1 MRKGSHQ
8 TPEAIEKMRQKKF
21 GIKDSPETIER
32 KRQSHMGEKN
42 AFFGKHHK
50 PETLELMRGPKSDLH
65 KKHLSEAKQGVTPS
79 NIEILK
85 VSRIGATNSEEQIAR
100 QKETLALTEVK
111 DKMKLSHVGDKNI
124 NWKNG
129 RTPLNER
136 IRESSRYYEWRN
148 AIYKR
153 DNYTDV
159 TTGEKGNGDL
169 NAHHLVPY
177 SEIMDRNNI
186 TTYEEAM
193 ACEELWDISNG
204 ITLLEKNHVKL
215 HMKSGTPE

>member
-1 MRKGSHQ
+1 MRKGSKQ
-8 TPEAIEKMRQKKF
+8 TPESIEKNRLAHLGKKDSASTLQKKRESHL
-21 GIKDSPETIER
+21 GER
-32 KRQSHMGEKN
+32 N
-42 AFFGKHHK
+42 VFFGKHHTE
-50 PETLELMRGPKSDLH
+50 ETLEILKRPKSDIAKQH
-65 KKHLSEAKQGVTPS
+65 MSEAKKNRLPG

-85 VSRIGATNSEEQIAR
+85 TSRVGARNSEEQISR
-100 QKETLALTEVK
+100 QKESLAKPEVK
-111 DKMKLSHVGDKNI
+111 DKMKESHVGDKNI

-129 RTPLNER
+129 RTPLTER

-159 TTGEKGNGDL
+159 TTGERGNGNL

-177 SEIMDRNNI
+177 AEIMDRNNI
-186 TTYEEAM
+186 TSYEEAM

-204 ITLLEKNHVKL
+204 ITMIDRNHVKL
-215 HMKSGTPE
+215 HMKTGLPE